1 MSQQEI
7 IANRYRVESLLG
19 EGGMGRV
26 YKVFDTV
33 RQSHCALKL
42 LSQKLQSEEALLQ
55 FKQEFWFMT
64 RLQHPHI
71 VHVYEYGVLE
81 DQQPYFTM
89 EIVPGQELEQLG
101 KVAIPLAWQLL
112 IQASKALGFIHSR
125 RLVHRDIKSEN
136 LRLQPDGQLKLMDFG
151 LMEPL
156 GNRSNGQLTGTVAY
170 LPPEVPQRGLITEAS
185 DIYSLGVVAFEIL
198 TGVKPFLGTTVLDV
212 IKAHIHSEPPPLR
225 PFNAEIPEALERIV
239 LKMLAKTPEERYAN
253 TFELLA
259 DVAEASGLDVGLDSA
274 AEKSSYLSS
283 HVLVAREEE
292 LERLKGALI
301 SMQEARSQA
310 MLIGAPAGVGKSR
323 LIEEFKIH
331 TQLSEIPF
339 AQGICVSQ
347 GMSSYEPLI
356 QAFHQILPLTP
367 PEILLHLG
375 PILSHLLPRLAEQG
389 FMPRADFDP
398 RNQKIALFETVVAWL
413 SEVASRRPL
422 VIFVDDLHWADLA
435 TLELF
440 NYLIR
445 ELDTAPILVLG
456 SFRDDEVL
464 PGSSLWQTVEEK
476 ASSFLKLQP
485 FTPAQMAELIQKM
498 LRDVQLPPD
507 FVGYFYGA
515 TSGNAFFIR
524 EMLRYLMEEDLIRQ
538 VKGSWIIPENY
549 TEWEL
554 PTSIGDTIK
563 HRLKRLSAPAVELIS
578 RVSVVGK
585 RIELPLLQELA
596 GQTEGLFEILEEL
609 IERQFLVREAD
620 AFYFPHDRVRET
632 LYASLEPDQRKDI
645 HQQVGLWLEAL
656 GEPASILAWH
666 FKHGR
671 DRVKAMQYLLA
682 AGAESSV
689 RMEAT
694 LLMHE
699 GLLLLENLVNLPG
712 QAELLETERRKLAW
726 VSYMIHPFICAETN
740 EKLIASLQ
748 ARSVRL
754 EDQIEYESI
763 LISSYTMIGRN
774 GEAMQRARELLRQLT
789 PETVPY
795 ALILFSRLNALLIR
809 GEFRQLITEME
820 TAATTL
826 KEHIGS
832 LPRQLVW
839 AYAFC
844 CFIREDAIAWLG
856 EPVGRDDFAEVP
868 RRIGEKYDFLDLIFW
883 SYYPEVVRNSLIGR
897 YHEIKEVSDEVFGLI
912 KKMGRPIQHE
922 NRFQICLAYAAIEHG
937 EIEEGGHY
945 ADKVIELGLRMK
957 NQHQQASGRILQG
970 MIHDHRNHLDD
981 AIQAFGTAIELSR
994 VSETDQLLPGMYRL
1008 AGVYLRQKRYDLAE
1022 ALLTEATELATG
1034 LRLENPYHQIHI
1046 YRLQARLE
1054 IARHGEPATIE
1065 ELLQKSIQL
1074 ATDTGNPLQLGHSCM
1089 ALAKWLADTGR
1100 LEPALAEL
1108 DTARAAF
1115 AQIRYKRADRAQ
1127 HELRGWIRQQQ
1138 GARSQQAVQV
1148 QLPAMQEQVKRLVK
1162 PDMALE
1168 IGYRM
1173 VEMMQQLNIASLGG
1187 QTPAPAGELRELSER
1202 LEKVERVNQFSQ
1214 LIMKSL
1220 DLQLVLNNIMDY
1232 VIDIA
1237 KADRGLLMLRD
1248 DSGELS
1254 VQVVRAREGE
1264 TMPQAQL
1271 LKFSKSFTRKV
1282 IESGQPLWVAD
1293 AQSDQEL
1300 SQKASIMALDLRT
1313 IICVPLKRE
1322 LEVIGLIYLD
1332 RQSISESFSQQDL
1345 ELVESMGT
1353 FATIS
1358 LVNARLHAEIQER
1371 NAHLQMLN
1379 DLSRAISTTL
1389 VFTDLLNKVLEFCLK
1404 LTQAE
1409 TGYIFISKDN
1419 SKEPASLDELDCQA
1433 SQDQAGRPLEEVQV
1447 SRSIVAKVLE
1457 NRQPLSL
1464 VDMADDAQLAAQK
1477 SIMALELRSV
1487 MCVPIYGRSE
1497 QTLGLVYVS
1506 SQAVSHTF
1514 TDRDLALMESI
1525 IRQVGL
1531 DIENRHLMEIRKKQ
1545 ELLDQELAFARSIQ
1559 SSMLPDYSP
1568 DIPSLDIVG
1577 YSQPAAAVGGDY
1589 YDYFKISD
1597 FDFGLAIGDVNG
1609 HGVSAGLLMSMAKSC
1624 LFVQGKI
1631 DPSVLAVMSALNSM
1645 IFGGTKERL
1654 FMTFVYSIFHLENQT
1669 VTLSSAG
1676 HHLPYHYSAADKALK
1691 PVQVKPTYPL
1701 GVREKAR
1708 FNEVTVQLAPD
1719 DVLVYYTDGIN
1730 EAHAP
1735 DGEEFGFERLEQL
1748 IIKHHARSAADIQQA
1763 ILQAYTDWVGGA
1775 EPEDDVTLVVVKA
1788 REVFKAGEVEPVKAG
1803 QKLKT
1808 GFLTLINR

>member
-1 MSQQEI
+1 MSQPHI
-7 IANRYRVESLLG
+7 IANRYQVESLLG

-26 YKVFDTV
+26 YQVFDTV
-33 RQSHCALKL
+33 RQAPCALKL
-42 LSQKLQSEEALLQ
+42 LSQKLSSEEALLQ

-89 EIVPGQELEQLG
+89 EIVPGQELETIG
-101 KVAIPLAWQLL
+101 KMPVAQVWQVL
-112 IQASKALGFIHSR
+112 IQAARALGFIHSR
-125 RLVHRDIKSEN
+125 RLVHRDIKAEN

-185 DIYSLGVVAFEIL
+185 DIYSLGVVAFELL

-212 IKAHIHSEPPPLR
+212 IKAHIHAEPPPLR
-225 PFNAEIPEALERIV
+225 SFDPAIPAAFERIV
-239 LKMLAKTPEERYAN
+239 LRMLAKAPEDRYAQ
-253 TFELLA
+253 TSDLLA
-259 DVAEASGLDVGLDSA
+259 DIAEASGLDVGLTSA
-274 AEKSSYLSS
+274 DEKSSYLSS
-283 HVLVAREEE
+283 HVLVARDAE
-292 LERLKGALI
+292 LEKLKIALI
-301 SMQEARSQA
+301 SIQEARSQA
-310 MLIGAPAGVGKSR
+310 LLIGAPAGVGKSR

-331 TQLSEIPF
+331 TQLSEMPF
-339 AQGICVSQ
+339 AQGICVSS

-356 QAFHQILPLTP
+356 QAFHQLLPLTS
-367 PEILLHLG
+367 PEILIHLG
-375 PILSHLLPRLAEQG
+375 PVLAHLLPRLAEQG
-389 FMPRADFDP
+389 FAPKPDFDP

-413 SEVASRRPL
+413 AEIASKRPL
-422 VIFVDDLHWADLA
+422 VIFIDDLHWADLA

-445 ELDTAPILVLG
+445 ELGDAPVLMLG

-476 ASSFLKLQP
+476 AAEFLKLQP
-485 FTPAQMAELIQKM
+485 FTPEQMAELIQKM
-498 LRDVQLPPD
+498 LRDVALPPD

-538 VKGSWIIPENY
+538 VKGRWTIPENY
-549 TEWEL
+549 AEWEL
-554 PTSIGDTIK
+554 PSSIGDTIK
-563 HRLKRLSAPAVELIS
+563 HRLKRLSPPAVALIS
-578 RVSVVGK
+578 KVSVVGK
-585 RIELPLLQELA
+585 RIELPLLQELSDNEE
-596 GQTEGLFEILEEL
+596 QLFDLLEEL
-609 IERQFLVREAD
+609 IERQFLVREQD

-632 LYASLEPDQRKDI
+632 LYAALENEARKDI
-645 HQQVGLWLEAL
+645 HQQVGLRLEAQ
-656 GEPASILAWH
+656 GESASILAWH

-671 DRVKAMQYLLA
+671 DRVKAMRYLLT

-689 RMEAT
+689 RMEST

-712 QAELLETERRKLAW
+712 QAQLLETERRKLAW
-726 VSYMIHPFICAETN
+726 ISYMIHPFICAETN
-740 EKLIASLQ
+740 EKLIRGLQ
-748 ARSVRL
+748 QREVPL
-754 EDQIEYESI
+754 TEQIEFESI

-774 GEAMQRARELLRQLT
+774 GEAMQRARDLLRQLQ

-795 ALILFSRLNALLIR
+795 ALILFSRLNALLTR

-820 TAATTL
+820 IAATTL
-826 KEHIGS
+826 KEHLDE

-856 EPVGRDDFAEVP
+856 EPVGRDEFAEVP
-868 RRIGEKYDFLDLIFW
+868 RRIGEDYDFLDLLFW

-897 YHEIKEVSDEVFGLI
+897 YHEIKDVSDEIFSLI

-937 EIEEGGHY
+937 EIEEGSHY
-945 ADKVIELGLRMK
+945 AEKVISLGLRMK

-970 MIHDHRNHLDD
+970 MVHETRNHLDD
-981 AIQAFGTAIELSR
+981 AIEAYTEAIRLSR
-994 VSETDQLLPGMYRL
+994 ESETDQLLPGLYRL
-1008 AGVYLRQKRYDLAE
+1008 AGVYLRQKRVDAAE
-1022 ALLTEATELATG
+1022 PLLTEAHTLATG
-1034 LRLENPYHQIHI
+1034 LRLENPYHQIQI
-1046 YRLQARLE
+1046 LRLQARMQMLQQGDS
-1054 IARHGEPATIE
+1054 AAIE
-1065 ELLQKSIQL
+1065 DLLRRSVQL
-1074 ATDTGNPLQLGHSCM
+1074 AADTQNFLQLGHGNM
-1089 ALAKWLADTGR
+1089 MLARWLADAGR
-1100 LEPALAEL
+1100 LEAALEALEQ
-1108 DTARAAF
+1108 ARVAF
-1115 AQIRYKRADRAQ
+1115 AQIRYRRADRAQ
-1127 HELRGWIRQQQ
+1127 HELRNWIRQQQ
-1138 GARSQQAVQV
+1138 SSRAQQTVPV
-1148 QLPAMQEQVKRLVK
+1148 QLPAMQDKVKQLVK
-1162 PDMALE
+1162 PDTALE
-1168 IGYRM
+1168 LGYRM
-1173 VEMMQQLNIASLGG
+1173 VEMMQQLNLGLS
-1187 QTPAPAGELRELSER
+1187 QQPEAPVELRELSER

-1232 VIDIA
+1232 VVDIA

-1248 DSGELS
+1248 EAGELS
-1254 VQVVRAREGE
+1254 VQVVRSGE
-1264 TMPQAQL
+1264 QESLPQSQL
-1271 LKFSKSFTRKV
+1271 LKFSKSFTTKV
-1282 IESGQPLWVAD
+1282 IASGQPLWVAD
-1293 AQSDQEL
+1293 AQADQEF

-1322 LEVIGLIYLD
+1322 QDVIGLIYLD

-1345 ELVESMGT
+1345 DLVVSMGT

-1379 DLSRAISTTL
+1379 DLSRSISTTL
-1389 VFTDLLNKVLEFCLK
+1389 VFSELLNKVLEFCLT

-1409 TGYIFISKDN
+1409 TGYIFISQDIG
-1419 SKEPASLDELDCQA
+1419 KEPASIEDLTCQA

-1447 SRSIVAKVLE
+1447 SRSIIAKVLE
-1457 NRQPLSL
+1457 NRRPLSL

-1487 MCVPIYGRSE
+1487 MCVPIHGRNE

-1545 ELLDQELAFARSIQ
+1545 ELLDQELAFARNIQ
-1559 SSMLPDYSP
+1559 SSMLPDYRP
-1568 DIPSLDIVG
+1568 DIPSLDIIG

-1597 FDFGLAIGDVNG
+1597 FEFGLAIGDVNG

-1631 DPSVLAVMSALNSM
+1631 DPSVLAVMSALNAM

-1654 FMTFVYSIFHLENQT
+1654 FMTFVYSIFQLENQT

-1676 HHLPYHYSAADKALK
+1676 HHLPYHYCAADKALK

-1708 FNEVTVQLAPD
+1708 FNEVTIQLAPD

-1730 EAHAP
+1730 EAHSP
-1735 DGEEFGFERLEQL
+1735 EGEEFGFERLEQL
-1748 IIKHHARSAADIQQA
+1748 ILKHHHRSAADIQQA

-1788 REVFKAGEVEPVKAG
+1788 REVRAQGETVQTG